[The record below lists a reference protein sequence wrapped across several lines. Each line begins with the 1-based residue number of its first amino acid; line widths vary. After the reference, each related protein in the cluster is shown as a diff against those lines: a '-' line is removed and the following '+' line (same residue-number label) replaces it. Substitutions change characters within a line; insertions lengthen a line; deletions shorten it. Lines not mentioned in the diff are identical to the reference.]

1 MIHIDKGL
9 LEEISKK
16 DELNKYEFGYV
27 ISLLKEIKQLLEGK
41 KISLVHEH
49 LGHIYDINLELKDPW
64 YISEVRFKSENY
76 EGFWYLDKFLHMIA
90 VDIIRIIDKK
100 KEMIELL
107 NYMENEVRKRE
118 FCCRGDFLRLIKKT
132 RTYIENERWDK
143 LASVI
148 EEWLRWSKDFA
159 EMLFIFLD
167 WMLTAPSLK
176 GEAL

>member
-1 MIHIDKGL
+1 MIYINKEL

-27 ISLLKEIKQLLEGK
+27 INLLKEIKQLLEGK
-41 KISLVHEH
+41 KISLVHDYV
-49 LGHIYDINLELKDPW
+49 GRIDDINLELKEPW
-64 YISEVRFKSENY
+64 YVSEVRFKSENY

-90 VDIIRIIDKK
+90 VDMIRIIDRRKG
-100 KEMIELL
+100 MIELL

-132 RTYIENERWDK
+132 RTYIENEEWGK

-148 EEWLRWSKDFA
+148 EEWLKWNKQLA
-159 EMLFIFLD
+159 EMLLIFLD
-167 WMLTAPSLK
+167 WMLTAPS
-176 GEAL
+176 EAS